1 MTDENSTALAHE
13 ERSLL
18 AALLISVEPV
28 TIETAAVRAGLS
40 LDEARNA
47 RIVLLAAGL
56 IRSVR
61 GEKALLWIVEPKPDT
76 LSEVAFHICRAYSL
90 VAQRY
95 QPRPIVPI
103 AAGTQP
109 QPQP

>member
-1 MTDENSTALAHE
+1 MANEETTALAHE

-28 TIETAAVRAGLS
+28 TIETAAVRSGLS
-40 LDEARNA
+40 LDEAKHA

-61 GEKALLWIVEPKPDT
+61 GEKGLLWIVEPKPDT

-90 VAQRY
+90 AAQRY
-95 QPRPIVPI
+95 QPKPIMPV
-103 AAGTQP
+103 AAGSQP